1 MTTQLK
7 GLVRM
12 AGDAGR
18 GVDVTIHL
26 EEETLTLAV
35 PGGSEI
41 GTWSLGDV
49 GIASK
54 PDGFHLRVEGE
65 EVVLNTDDDAEFALA
80 IGIATPTNRLARQMA
95 RLRDERTRTDLM
107 VESTP
112 AVALPPIEPAPPF
125 TSRRASRLAG
135 GMPYLGP
142 LVVIAAT
149 AAFVASIVAVASGSA
164 ISFPGDVPGWP
175 AMVVTALVMG
185 AGGFSAYQHTSKG
198 RPAIAAGV
206 ALGLVT
212 ILLTA
217 GRMEAEG
224 LAEEALL
231 VFTTA
236 VVAAGV
242 LIAIDTTGRNAA
254 D

>member
-1 MTTQLK
+1 
-7 GLVRM
+7 
-12 AGDAGR
+12 
-18 GVDVTIHL
+18 
-26 EEETLTLAV
+26 
-35 PGGSEI
+35 
-41 GTWSLGDV
+41 
-49 GIASK
+49 
-54 PDGFHLRVEGE
+54 
-65 EVVLNTDDDAEFALA
+65 
-80 IGIATPTNRLARQMA
+80 
-95 RLRDERTRTDLM
+95 M

-112 AVALPPIEPAPPF
+112 AVPLPPIEPAPPF
-125 TSRRASRLAG
+125 PSRRASRLAG

-175 AMVVTALVMG
+175 AMVVSALVMG
-185 AGGFSAYQHTSKG
+185 AGGFSAYQRTSKG